1 MLKRNVKFSDYDC
14 DLFMDVKINNDADWK
29 TIMYDQARQI
39 LKKTRVRTESFSLE
53 ELENMADV
61 APGGQKKRRRETLD
75 DSQSDDDLDSTII
88 DLTDT
93 ESSNKQPKPSRRR
106 LCFINTN
113 ARSLGP
119 KVESWYVCFDEKYV
133 NFTFLTETWYQ
144 SNRSLPDILAEF
156 SSRFSLKAI
165 ARNRSTIANNGR
177 SYGGGVAF
185 IYREKSSKFDR
196 FDLVNPDDHEVL
208 ATVGSVHGVKGK
220 IFCLTVY
227 APPNLT
233 TVKSRQLIDYVSD
246 VVGEAKRTFADC
258 SIVVAGDFN
267 QWPVQDI
274 LQDHPDLQEVVHGPT
289 RGDREIDRSFVNF
302 GRSITESGAL
312 PPLETEDGKLS
323 DHRIAWAQ
331 ATFPT
336 VLRSS
341 SPTLIDRTQRLAPRI
356 SLTT

>member
-1 MLKRNVKFSDYDC
+1 MPH
-14 DLFMDVKINNDADWK
+14 
-29 TIMYDQARQI
+29 
-39 LKKTRVRTESFSLE
+39 SLC
-53 ELENMADV
+53 
-61 APGGQKKRRRETLD
+61 P
-75 DSQSDDDLDSTII
+75 
-88 DLTDT
+88 
-93 ESSNKQPKPSRRR
+93 
-106 LCFINTN
+106 
-113 ARSLGP
+113 
-119 KVESWYVCFDEKYV
+119 
-133 NFTFLTETWYQ
+133 
-144 SNRSLPDILAEF
+144 
-156 SSRFSLKAI
+156 
-165 ARNRSTIANNGR
+165 
-177 SYGGGVAF
+177 
-185 IYREKSSKFDR
+185 
-196 FDLVNPDDHEVL
+196 
-208 ATVGSVHGVKGK
+208 
-220 IFCLTVY
+220 
-227 APPNLT
+227 PPNLS